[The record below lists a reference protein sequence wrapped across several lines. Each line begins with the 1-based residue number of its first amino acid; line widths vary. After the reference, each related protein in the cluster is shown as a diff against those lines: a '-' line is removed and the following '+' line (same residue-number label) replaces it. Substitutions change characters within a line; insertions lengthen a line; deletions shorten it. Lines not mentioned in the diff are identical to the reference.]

1 MKDLTLDIELCAYM
15 LAIVLER
22 HVVTFDNEICYFT
35 AAELAL
41 EANSYNVDMSS
52 EYCVLEAA
60 VHQGMRLMK
69 KGLESNG
76 FILDIVY
83 PTVKGIQ
90 AMSKF
95 GALRAFN
102 NGWKVKFTNTT
113 EKDNTTLRERV
124 VKRRDSLLG
133 FSLYKTSEYS
143 DIRVIIH
150 EMDMAMPDASYQSPP
165 QAVKHRKKISE
176 LGKRQMNY
184 IVDDVIN
191 KVNSEY
197 SSDGLDSNALMKTMI
212 KVAEKK
218 QKTYSGIVNNLSYDN
233 IDDNE
238 EDYIEENLEETK
250 NLIDLNENR
259 IIIDA
264 LEKIKEK
271 KINYTKDENKTVID

>member
-22 HVVTFDNEICYFT
+22 HVVTSDNEICYYT
-35 AAELAL
+35 AAELAS

-52 EYCVLEAA
+52 EYCVLKAA

-83 PTVKGIQ
+83 PTVKRIQ
-90 AMSKF
+90 AMSEF
-95 GALRAFN
+95 GAFRAFN

-113 EKDNTTLRERV
+113 EKDNTSLRERV

-150 EMDMAMPDASYQSPP
+150 EMDMAMPDASYDTYAGSRYAADRGCAAHRFRIPTRCSSEFCTSTHLHQHSSQTQS
-165 QAVKHRKKISE
+165 V
-176 LGKRQMNY
+176 
-184 IVDDVIN
+184 
-191 KVNSEY
+191 
-197 SSDGLDSNALMKTMI
+197 DGLCKLSSF
-212 KVAEKK
+212 VAYK
-218 QKTYSGIVNNLSYDN
+218 LS
-233 IDDNE
+233 
-238 EDYIEENLEETK
+238 
-250 NLIDLNENR
+250 
-259 IIIDA
+259 
-264 LEKIKEK
+264 
-271 KINYTKDENKTVID
+271 